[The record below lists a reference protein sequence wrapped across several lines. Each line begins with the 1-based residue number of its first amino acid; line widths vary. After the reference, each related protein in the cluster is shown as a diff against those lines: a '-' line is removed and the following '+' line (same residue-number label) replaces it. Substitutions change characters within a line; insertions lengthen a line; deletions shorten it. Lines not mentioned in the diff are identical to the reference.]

1 MVRERKTKAGR
12 ERRSS
17 SKGNR
22 DNSQDIGPVDDQFE
36 LKGTGHED
44 QLPVVSRR
52 DFVQEGITFLALAGL
67 AGLGLRAFRSPV
79 IGPLPTPHPLEGP
92 PSPVTIDGASGPSPG
107 STPIPGLQEASFY
120 VQAAGGKVAC
130 DLCPHGCVLSPGQ
143 RGICRVRENHDG
155 RLYTH
160 GYGNPCSVHIDPIE
174 KKPLLHF
181 LPTTTAF
188 SIAIGG
194 CNFRCLN
201 CQNWEISQRT
211 PEEVEQGELTPVEV
225 AELAKRD
232 GCESVAYTYSEPSSW
247 YEYMLD
253 SGTATRALGMRNVW
267 VTNGY
272 LNQRP
277 LMELCKVLDGAN
289 VDLKTF
295 SEKMYSE
302 LCSGTLQPVKDTLV
316 TLREQGVWVEVTTL
330 LVPGYSDDMDMLR
343 DMCTWMVK
351 TLGPDVPHHIS
362 RFHPDHKLNHL
373 PWTPIKTLKEAREIA
388 RDAGEHYVYIGNI
401 APSSDIPDPETTYC
415 PSCGEAVIERTGFV
429 VTKNELE
436 GGTCPKCGES
446 IAGVWA

>member
-1 MVRERKTKAGR
+1 MVREGKKKAGR

-17 SKGNR
+17 PKGSR
-22 DNSQDIGPVDDQFE
+22 DDSRDHAPIDDAIE
-36 LKGTGHED
+36 LKETGNEGPF
-44 QLPVVSRR
+44 QIVSRR

-67 AGLGLRAFRSPV
+67 AGLGLRALKRPAT
-79 IGPLPTPHPLEGP
+79 GPGPTLRPLEGP
-92 PSPVTIDGASGPSPG
+92 PSPVPGDGASGPSPG
-107 STPIPGLQEASFY
+107 GTPVPGLQEASFY

-143 RGICRVRENHDG
+143 RGICRVRENHNG
-155 RLYTH
+155 HLYTH

-211 PEEVEQGELTPVEV
+211 PEAVEQGKLSPTEV

-232 GCESVAYTYSEPSSW
+232 GCASVAYTYSEPSSW

-253 SGTATRALGMRNVW
+253 SGIATRALGMRNVW

-272 LNQRP
+272 LNNRP
-277 LMELCKVLDGAN
+277 LNELCKVLDGAN
-289 VDLKTF
+289 VDLKAF
-295 SEKMYSE
+295 SEKKYDE
-302 LCSGTLQPVKDTLV
+302 LCSGSLQPVKDTLV

-330 LVPGYSDDMDMLR
+330 LVPGYTDDMDMLR
-343 DMCTWMVK
+343 DMCTWIVK
-351 TLGPDVPHHIS
+351 ALGPDVPHHIS
-362 RFHPDHKLNHL
+362 RFHPDYKLDHL
-373 PWTPIKTLKEAREIA
+373 PWTPMKILKEAREIA
-388 RDAGEHYVYIGNI
+388 RDAGEHYSYVGNI

-415 PSCGEAVIERTGFV
+415 PSCGRTVIERTGFV
-429 VTKNELE
+429 VTSFELE
-436 GGTCPKCGES
+436 GGSCPKCGES